1 MKRQELGVCLEN
13 SIPSFRAGGEVAGPC
28 GGCVAAGRGDLPLDR
43 VSWKLERQSF
53 KERTSGGQPAASG
66 WTTSSVSPG
75 RKCIRGS
82 SSPFIRR
89 GVHGPNCQLSPT
101 KDRCLQ
107 FPLDGAAGDRSTGCL
122 PRPVTVFLGQLLG
135 MRVSMRLSC
144 LLSWDS
150 EALFS
155 LLSAPTRS
163 NCGVHGLSLEKKLKS
178 ETLKK

>member
-101 KDRCLQ
+101 KDRCLK

-122 PRPVTVFLGQLLG
+122 PRHGLPGTAPWHAHQHAAQLSAFLGLRG
-135 MRVSMRLSC
+135 P
-144 LLSWDS
+144 
-150 EALFS
+150 LF
-155 LLSAPTRS
+155 PP
-163 NCGVHGLSLEKKLKS
+163 
-178 ETLKK
+178 